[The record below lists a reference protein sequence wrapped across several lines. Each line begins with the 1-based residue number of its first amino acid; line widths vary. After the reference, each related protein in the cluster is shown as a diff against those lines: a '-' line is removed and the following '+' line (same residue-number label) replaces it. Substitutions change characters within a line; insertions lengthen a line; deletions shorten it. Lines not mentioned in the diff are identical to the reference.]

1 MCKVVTK
8 SQSKKIQLKWEKP
21 YFAKKNIRKKNDMN
35 KKQNCLKPQ
44 NL

>member
-21 YFAKKNIRKKNDMN
+21 YFAKKNIRKKMI
-35 KKQNCLKPQ
+35 
-44 NL
+44 